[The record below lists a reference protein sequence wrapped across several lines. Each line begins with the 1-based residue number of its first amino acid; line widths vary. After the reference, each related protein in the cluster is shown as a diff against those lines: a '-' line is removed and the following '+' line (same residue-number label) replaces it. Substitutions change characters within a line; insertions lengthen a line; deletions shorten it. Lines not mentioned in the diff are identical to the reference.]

1 MKTIHDLLAMFC
13 SCPHELELARIHGM
27 LGSFDA
33 NTGDA
38 QTGWDTDQFL
48 VDVAE
53 ATLIML
59 TVIKNVSEMKES

>member
-1 MKTIHDLLAMFC
+1 M
-13 SCPHELELARIHGM
+13 ARIHGM

-59 TVIKNVSEMKES
+59 TIVKNVCAHRTFC